1 MRKIIKSRK
10 VALKVLFYSKN
21 SAVVR
26 INGEKYSII
35 STDDSGI
42 DIVKVGPDGK
52 LDHTSSL
59 YISNNSEERVILK
72 RVIKALFINHKKF
85 QSILNGEMDCV
96 DWVFDTQFI
105 FQFVPDYS
113 NLPRFE

>member
-1 MRKIIKSRK
+1 MRKILKSRN
-10 VALKVLFYSKN
+10 VTLKVLFYSEN

-26 INGEKYSII
+26 INGEKFHI
-35 STDDSGI
+35 STDGIGI

-52 LDHTSSL
+52 DHTSSL
-59 YISNNSEERVILK
+59 YISNNGEERVILN

-96 DWVFDTQFI
+96 DWVSDTQFI

>member
-10 VALKVLFYSKN
+10 VTLKVLFYSEN

-26 INGEKYSII
+26 INDEKFHI

-59 YISNNSEERVILK
+59 YISNNREERVILK
-72 RVIKALFINHKKF
+72 RVIKALFINYKKF
-85 QSILNGEMDCV
+85 QSTLNGEMDCV
-96 DWVFDTQFI
+96 DWVSDTQFI

>member
-10 VALKVLFYSKN
+10 VALKVLFYSEN

-26 INGEKYSII
+26 INDEKFHI

-42 DIVKVGPDGK
+42 DIVKVGPDGE
-52 LDHTSSL
+52 DHTSSL
-59 YISNNSEERVILK
+59 YISNNREERVILK

-85 QSILNGEMDCV
+85 QSILNGEKDRV
-96 DWVFDTQFI
+96 DWVSDTQFI

>member
-1 MRKIIKSRK
+1 MRKIFKSRN
-10 VALKVLFYSKN
+10 VTLKVLFYSEN
-21 SAVVR
+21 SAVVKV
-26 INGEKYSII
+26 NGEKYSI
-35 STDDSGI
+35 STDDNGI
-42 DIVKVGPDGK
+42 DIVKVG
-52 LDHTSSL
+52 HSSSL
-59 YISNNSEERVILK
+59 YISNNSEEKIDLR

-96 DWVFDTQFI
+96 DWVSDTQFI